1 MNSLFPRAVAN
12 ASSPPAHYLA
22 NPRAVFTRYP
32 TSLSSCALAS
42 PSPNTHRRANCHT
55 LLPLS
60 RHHRPATTFS
70 RAISEIKS
78 KENRRTMASAA
89 PTPAPATSASL
100 IESAKRAA
108 CRQAVAD
115 HFSPTFTYVG
125 IGSGS
130 TVAYVVEAIA
140 ELGPSVTGKMKFIPT
155 GSGSTALIRNAGLS
169 VLQVPDLLLE
179 VGFEPGSADH
189 QPIDIYFDGAD
200 EVDAELNCIKGGGAC
215 HFQEKLVSRLSKSF
229 ICVADSRKKVPRLL
243 TSWAYV
249 PIEVSPMAGEY
260 VRRELLRL
268 GSTDPKIRVSG
279 PTFIRTITDNHNHII
294 DAPFP
299 TLLLNSEADKLDP
312 AKGLWTPDALLARL
326 KKIYGVLEVGIFSGL
341 NGPQVAQ
348 LGTDIEGVKPVKA
361 YFGTPDGQVE
371 TLG

>member
-1 MNSLFPRAVAN
+1 MSPLLPRAI
-12 ASSPPAHYLA
+12 ASASTRVHLT
-22 NPRAVFTRYP
+22 NPRAVFRGYP
-32 TSLSSCALAS
+32 ALISNAAFASINQNTQHRGNCYLSLV
-42 PSPNTHRRANCHT
+42 
-55 LLPLS
+55 
-60 RHHRPATTFS
+60 RPAAIFS
-70 RAISEIKS
+70 PITLKT
-78 KENRRTMASAA
+78 KENQRTITSAA
-89 PTPAPATSASL
+89 MSTDL
-100 IESAKRAA
+100 IETAKRAA
-108 CRQAVAD
+108 CRQAVAN
-115 HFSPTFTYVG
+115 HFSPDFTYVG

-140 ELGPSVTGKMKFIPT
+140 ELGPSVTGKMKFVPT
-155 GSGSTALIRNAGLS
+155 GSGSTGLIHNAGLS

-179 VGFEPGSADH
+179 IGFNPRSADR

-215 HFQEKLVSRLSKSF
+215 LFQEKLVSSLSKSF
-229 ICVADSRKKVPRLL
+229 ICVADSRKKVDRLL
-243 TSWAYV
+243 TKWAYIPV
-249 PIEVSPMAGEY
+249 EVSPMGGEY

-268 GSTDPKIRVSG
+268 GSTDPKIRTSG
-279 PTFIRTITDNHNHII
+279 PTHIRTITDNHNHII

-312 AKGLWTPDALLARL
+312 AKGLWTPDALLARI
-326 KKIYGVLEVGIFSGL
+326 KKILGVLEVGIFSGL

-361 YFGTPDGQVE
+361 YFGTPDGNVE

>member
-1 MNSLFPRAVAN
+1 MNSLFPRTVAS
-12 ASSPPAHYLA
+12 ASIRVHLT
-22 NPRAVFTRYP
+22 NPRAVFRGYP
-32 TSLSSCALAS
+32 APLFGSASTFLSGNIHS
-42 PSPNTHRRANCHT
+42 RANCHT
-55 LLPLS
+55 LLSHSPVANFS
-60 RHHRPATTFS
+60 TATL
-70 RAISEIKS
+70 KV
-78 KENRRTMASAA
+78 KGNRRTMASAA
-89 PTPAPATSASL
+89 ASTSL

-115 HFSPTFTYVG
+115 HFSPNFTYVG

-140 ELGPSVTGKMKFIPT
+140 ELGSSVTGKMKFVPT

-179 VGFEPGSADH
+179 VGFHPESTDH

-229 ICVADSRKKVPRLL
+229 ICVADSRKKVDRLL
-243 TSWAYV
+243 TNWTYV
-249 PIEVSPMAGEY
+249 PVEVSPMGGEY

-312 AKGLWTPDALLARL
+312 AKGLWTPDALLARI
-326 KKIYGVLEVGIFSGL
+326 KKIFGVLEVGIFSGL

-348 LGTDIEGVKPVKA
+348 LSTDIEGVKPVKA
-361 YFGTPDGQVE
+361 YFGTPDGKVE

>member
-1 MNSLFPRAVAN
+1 MNLSLQRAVAN
-12 ASSPPAHYLA
+12 TSTSTRQFTS
-22 NPRAVFTRYP
+22 PRALFIRSCFSFAVQHIQAPHSHNRSFSKYQQHRQQGIQL
-32 TSLSSCALAS
+32 SLSSRVA
-42 PSPNTHRRANCHT
+42 
-55 LLPLS
+55 
-60 RHHRPATTFS
+60 TFS
-70 RAISEIKS
+70 TSTQRN
-78 KENRRTMASAA
+78 KEKTTAAMASA
-89 PTPAPATSASL
+89 PPPPTSATDL

-115 HFSPTFTYVG
+115 HFNPSFAYVG

-140 ELGPSVTGKMKFIPT
+140 ELGAPVTSKMKFVPT
-155 GSGSTALIRNAGLS
+155 GSGSTSLIRNAGLS

-179 VGFEPGSADH
+179 VGFDPKSPDH

-215 HFQEKLVSRLSKSF
+215 HFQEKLVSRLSKQF
-229 ICVADSRKKVPRLL
+229 ICVADSRKKAGRLL
-243 TSWAYV
+243 TNWAYV
-249 PIEVSPMAGEY
+249 PVEVSPMGAEY

-268 GSTDPKIRVSG
+268 GSTNPKIRQSG
-279 PTFIRTITDNHNHII
+279 PTFTNAITDNHNHII

-312 AKGLWTPDALLARL
+312 ANGVWTPDALLKRI
-326 KKIYGVLEVGIFSGL
+326 KSIFGVLEVGIFSGL

-348 LGTDIEGVKPVKA
+348 LDTDVEGVKPVKA
-361 YFGTPDGQVE
+361 YFGRSDGQVE

>member
-1 MNSLFPRAVAN
+1 MSPLLPRAI
-12 ASSPPAHYLA
+12 ASASTRIHLT
-22 NPRAVFTRYP
+22 NPRAVFRGCSAP
-32 TSLSSCALAS
+32 IFSASFASLSR
-42 PSPNTHRRANCHT
+42 NTQHRGNCHIS
-55 LLPLS
+55 LI
-60 RHHRPATTFS
+60 RPAASFS
-70 RAISEIKS
+70 TVTAKT
-78 KENRRTMASAA
+78 KGNRRTITSSAA
-89 PTPAPATSASL
+89 MSTNL

-108 CRQAVAD
+108 CRQAVAN
-115 HFSPTFTYVG
+115 HFSPGFTYVG

-140 ELGPSVTGKMKFIPT
+140 ELGPSVTSKMKFIPT
-155 GSGSTALIRNAGLS
+155 GSGSTSLIHTAGLS

-179 VGFEPGSADH
+179 IGFNPGSADR

-229 ICVADSRKKVPRLL
+229 ICVADSRKKVDRLL
-243 TSWAYV
+243 TNWTYIPV
-249 PIEVSPMAGEY
+249 EVSPMGGEY

-268 GSTDPKIRVSG
+268 GSTDPKIRTSG

-312 AKGLWTPDALLARL
+312 AKGLWTPDALLARI
-326 KKIYGVLEVGIFSGL
+326 KKIFGVLEVGIFSGL

-361 YFGTPDGQVE
+361 YFGAPDGNVE